1 MMLAFNDY
9 GIAGISRGAC
19 IHICFYW
26 FGFSFWASKLWT
38 VWLLVSVAHPP
49 LTLLQ
54 NVPPCLTTRSALIS
68 HCANIDSSNIGKS
81 YSGTSSFSQ
90 LAKLFYAFML
100 STEMSKNYANICKS
114 KSSTG
119 NLFIVLQTF
128 QCTLT
133 SPPLRWHHK
142 PGSLP
147 KIHSDVLQPD
157 FASLFTSLF
166 VCLVQV
172 LLLPKYILRTCTNNI
187 NTSVFSIFVQ
197 RLRYQLLQTWE
208 DEMILLING
217 IVWTGWEKEK
227 M

>member
-100 STEMSKNYANICKS
+100 STEMSKKQELREHLQEEELHRQPLHCSSNIPMHAH
-114 KSSTG
+114 
-119 NLFIVLQTF
+119 VP
-128 QCTLT
+128 
-133 SPPLRWHHK
+133 SPPLAPQAWFSSQNSFWCIATRFFFF
-142 PGSLP
+142 
-147 KIHSDVLQPD
+147 VY
-157 FASLFTSLF
+157 TF
-166 VCLVQV
+166 VCLFGSSSA
-172 LLLPKYILRTCTNNI
+172 LAKIY
-187 NTSVFSIFVQ
+187 S
-197 RLRYQLLQTWE
+197 E
-208 DEMILLING
+208 DLH
-217 IVWTGWEKEK
+217 KQH
-227 M
+227 